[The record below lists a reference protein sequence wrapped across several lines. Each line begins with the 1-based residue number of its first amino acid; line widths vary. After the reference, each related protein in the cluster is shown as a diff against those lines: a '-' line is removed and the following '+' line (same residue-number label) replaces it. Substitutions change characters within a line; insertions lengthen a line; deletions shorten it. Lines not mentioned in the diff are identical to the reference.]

1 MPLLA
6 QSFSENRRTLAL
18 AVPIIAG
25 FVGQMLMGWADTIM
39 VGKIGVIPLAAC
51 AFANTVLAVPLVFG
65 FAVLSSVSVRASLAF
80 GAGRERMS
88 GEALRGGLLIAL
100 FLGILVGGG
109 LHLVAPFLSVLGQG
123 DEITNTSRNFLVIC
137 AWSAVPV
144 FITTAAKNFCEA
156 LSRPWVP
163 FWIMMAGVLLNIALN
178 WVLIYG
184 NLGSPAMG
192 IDGAG
197 VATAT
202 ARIAVATAVVIYV
215 LTAPSL
221 QRALPVAWFRRGFGT
236 EIRRLLGIG
245 LPSGGMQ
252 LAEVSGF
259 ASGSLMMGW
268 LGAGALAAHQ
278 IAITC
283 AATTFMIPLGL
294 SQAVAVRIGQARGA
308 AEEARYLPIIFGAWG
323 VTASIMAIF
332 AALFM
337 GAGTVIA
344 TWFVE
349 DSACHSASCTIV
361 ADCGA
366 VSDIRWDSGDLCGGS
381 KRFRGHA
388 HADADWCALLLGC
401 CAPDL
406 LPRRLQT
413 RIWPTGNLVR
423 FCRWIGRCLC
433 SFVHT
438 PDAVRQPHKFLSTC
452 TELIHCS
459 TTKVAS
465 CGCPFRRS
473 QFPGSAV

>member
-6 QSFSENRRTLAL
+6 QSLSENRRTLAL
-18 AVPIIAG
+18 AAPIIAG

-39 VGKIGVIPLAAC
+39 VGKTGVIPLAAC

-80 GAGRERMS
+80 GAGRGRMS
-88 GEALRGGLLIAL
+88 GEALRGGLLVAI

-109 LHLVAPFLSVLGQG
+109 LHLAAPFLTVLGQG
-123 DEITNTSRNFLVIC
+123 DEITRTSRNFLVIC

-163 FWIMMAGVLLNIALN
+163 FWIMMSGVLLNVALN
-178 WVLIYG
+178 WVFIYG

-221 QRALPVAWFRRGFGT
+221 QKALPVAWFRRGCGD

-268 LGAGALAAHQ
+268 LGAEALAAHQ

-308 AEEARYLPIIFGAWG
+308 AEETRYLPIIFGTWG
-323 VTASIMAIF
+323 ITASIMTIF
-332 AALFM
+332 AALFV

-349 DSACHSASCTIV
+349 NSAVTVLA
-361 ADCGA
+361 AQ
-366 VSDIRWDSGDLCGGS
+366 
-381 KRFRGHA
+381 
-388 HADADWCALLLGC
+388 LLLIAGLFQIFDGIQVTS
-401 CAPDL
+401 AGALRGFEDTRTPML
-406 LPRRLQT
+406 IGVLSYWVVALPISYLGAFKLGFGPQG
-413 RIWPTGNLVR
+413 IWFG
-423 FCRWIGRCLC
+423 
-433 SFVHT
+433 FV
-438 PDAVRQPHKFLSTC
+438 AGLA
-452 TELIHCS
+452 
-459 TTKVAS
+459 VAS
-465 CGCPFRRS
+465 AALVTRLMLFVSRINSFRRAPNS
-473 QFPGSAV
+473 SIVPQPK

>member
-6 QSFSENRRTLAL
+6 QSLSENRRTLAL
-18 AVPIIAG
+18 AAPIIAG

-39 VGKIGVIPLAAC
+39 VGKVGVIPLAAC

-80 GAGRERMS
+80 GAGRRRMS
-88 GEALRGGLLIAL
+88 GEALRSGLFIAL
-100 FLGILVGGG
+100 LLGILMGGG
-109 LHLVAPFLSVLGQG
+109 LHLAAPFLSLLGQG
-123 DEITNTSRNFLVIC
+123 DEITNTSRNFLVLC

-184 NLGSPAMG
+184 NLGLPALG

-202 ARIAVATAVVIYV
+202 ARTAVATAVVAYL

-221 QRALPVAWFRRGFGT
+221 KQALPLAWFRRGCGA
-236 EIRRLLGIG
+236 EIRRLLALG
-245 LPSGGMQ
+245 LPSGGLQ

-268 LGAGALAAHQ
+268 LGPGALAAHQ

-308 AEEARYLPIIFGAWG
+308 AEQARYLPIIFGTWG
-323 VTASIMAIF
+323 ITVSIMTIF
-332 AALFM
+332 AVLFM

-349 DSACHSASCTIV
+349 NSAVTAL
-361 ADCGA
+361 AA
-366 VSDIRWDSGDLCGGS
+366 E
-381 KRFRGHA
+381 
-388 HADADWCALLLGC
+388 LLLIAGLFQIFDGIQVTSAGALRGFEDTRTPMLIGVLSYWVVALPISYL
-401 CAPDL
+401 CAFNLGLGPPGIWFGFVAGL
-406 LPRRLQT
+406 AVASAALVTRLMFFVT
-413 RIWPTGNLVR
+413 RIN
-423 FCRWIGRCLC
+423 
-433 SFVHT
+433 S
-438 PDAVRQPHKFLSTC
+438 
-452 TELIHCS
+452 
-459 TTKVAS
+459 
-465 CGCPFRRS
+465 FRRATNS
-473 QFPGSAV
+473 SIVPLPK

>member
-6 QSFSENRRTLAL
+6 QSLSENRRTLAL
-18 AVPIIAG
+18 AVPISAG

-80 GAGRERMS
+80 GAGRKRMS
-88 GEALRGGLLIAL
+88 GEALRSGLLIAL
-100 FLGILVGGG
+100 LLGILVGGG
-109 LHLVAPFLSVLGQG
+109 LHLAAPFLSLLGQG
-123 DEITNTSRNFLVIC
+123 DEITNTSRNFLVLC

-163 FWIMMAGVLLNIALN
+163 FWIMMGGVLLNIALN

-184 NLGSPAMG
+184 NLGLPALG

-202 ARIAVATAVVIYV
+202 ARTAVATAVVAYL

-221 QRALPVAWFRRGFGT
+221 KQALPLAWFRRGCGA
-236 EIRRLLGIG
+236 EIRRLLALG
-245 LPSGGMQ
+245 LPSGGLQ

-268 LGAGALAAHQ
+268 LGPGALAAHQ

-294 SQAVAVRIGQARGA
+294 SQAVAVRIGQTRGA
-308 AEEARYLPIIFGAWG
+308 AEQARYLPIIFGTWG
-323 VTASIMAIF
+323 ITASIMTIF
-332 AALFM
+332 AVLFM

-349 DSACHSASCTIV
+349 NSAVTAL
-361 ADCGA
+361 AA
-366 VSDIRWDSGDLCGGS
+366 E
-381 KRFRGHA
+381 
-388 HADADWCALLLGC
+388 LLLIAGLFQIFDGIQVTSAGALRGFEDTRTPMLIGVLSYWVVALPISYL
-401 CAPDL
+401 CAFNLGLGPPGIWFGFVAGL
-406 LPRRLQT
+406 AVASAALVTRLMFFVT
-413 RIWPTGNLVR
+413 RIN
-423 FCRWIGRCLC
+423 
-433 SFVHT
+433 S
-438 PDAVRQPHKFLSTC
+438 
-452 TELIHCS
+452 
-459 TTKVAS
+459 
-465 CGCPFRRS
+465 FRRATNS
-473 QFPGSAV
+473 SIVPLPK

>member
-6 QSFSENRRTLAL
+6 QSLSENRRTLAL

-80 GAGRERMS
+80 GAGRKRLS
-88 GEALRGGLLIAL
+88 GEALRSGLLIAL
-100 FLGILVGGG
+100 LLGILVGGG
-109 LHLVAPFLSVLGQG
+109 LHLAAPFLSLLGQG
-123 DEITNTSRNFLVIC
+123 DEITNTSRNFLVLC

-184 NLGSPAMG
+184 NLGLPALG

-202 ARIAVATAVVIYV
+202 ARTAVATAVVAYL

-221 QRALPVAWFRRGFGT
+221 KQALPLAWFRRGCGA
-236 EIRRLLGIG
+236 EIRRLLALG
-245 LPSGGMQ
+245 LPSGGLQ

-268 LGAGALAAHQ
+268 LGPGALAAHQ

-308 AEEARYLPIIFGAWG
+308 AEQARYLPIIFGTWG
-323 VTASIMAIF
+323 ITASIMTISAV
-332 AALFM
+332 LFM

-349 DSACHSASCTIV
+349 NSAVTTLA
-361 ADCGA
+361 AE
-366 VSDIRWDSGDLCGGS
+366 
-381 KRFRGHA
+381 
-388 HADADWCALLLGC
+388 LLLIAGLFQIFDGIQVTSAGALRGFEDTRTPLLIGVLSYWVVALPISYL
-401 CAPDL
+401 CAFNLGLGPPGIWFGFVAGL
-406 LPRRLQT
+406 AVASAVLVTRLMFFVT
-413 RIWPTGNLVR
+413 RIN
-423 FCRWIGRCLC
+423 
-433 SFVHT
+433 S
-438 PDAVRQPHKFLSTC
+438 
-452 TELIHCS
+452 
-459 TTKVAS
+459 
-465 CGCPFRRS
+465 FRRATNS
-473 QFPGSAV
+473 SIVPLPK

>member
-6 QSFSENRRTLAL
+6 QSLSENRRTLAL
-18 AVPIIAG
+18 AAPIIAG

-39 VGKIGVIPLAAC
+39 LGKVGVIPLAAC

-80 GAGRERMS
+80 GAGRGRMS
-88 GEALRGGLLIAL
+88 GEALRGGLLVAL
-100 FLGILVGGG
+100 FLGILVGGA
-109 LHLVAPFLSVLGQG
+109 LHLAAPFLSLLGQG

-156 LSRPWVP
+156 LSRPWIP
-163 FWIMMAGVLLNIALN
+163 FWIMIAGVLLNIALN
-178 WVLIYG
+178 WLFIYG
-184 NLGSPAMG
+184 NLGFPAMG

-197 VATAT
+197 VATTT
-202 ARIAVATAVVIYV
+202 ARVVVAMAVVTYV
-215 LTAPSL
+215 LTASGL
-221 QRALPVAWFRRGFGT
+221 KQALPLTWFGRGCGL
-236 EIRRLLGIG
+236 ELRRLLAIG

-252 LAEVSGF
+252 LAEISGF

-308 AEEARYLPIIFGAWG
+308 AEKSRYLPIIFGTWG
-323 VTASIMAIF
+323 VTASIMTIF

-344 TWFVE
+344 TWSVE
-349 DSACHSASCTIV
+349 NSAVTAL
-361 ADCGA
+361 AA
-366 VSDIRWDSGDLCGGS
+366 Q
-381 KRFRGHA
+381 
-388 HADADWCALLLGC
+388 LLLIAGLFQIFDGIQVTSAGALRGFEDTRTPMLIGVLSYWVVALPISYL
-401 CAPDL
+401 CAFKLGFGP
-406 LPRRLQT
+406 QG
-413 RIWPTGNLVR
+413 IWFG
-423 FCRWIGRCLC
+423 
-433 SFVHT
+433 FV
-438 PDAVRQPHKFLSTC
+438 AGLA
-452 TELIHCS
+452 
-459 TTKVAS
+459 VAS
-465 CGCPFRRS
+465 AALVTRLMLFVPHINSFRRVRNS
-473 QFPGSAV
+473 SIVPQPK

>member
-1 MPLLA
+1 
-6 QSFSENRRTLAL
+6 
-18 AVPIIAG
+18 
-25 FVGQMLMGWADTIM
+25 
-39 VGKIGVIPLAAC
+39 
-51 AFANTVLAVPLVFG
+51 
-65 FAVLSSVSVRASLAF
+65 VRASLAF
-80 GAGRERMS
+80 GAGRGRMS
-88 GEALRGGLLIAL
+88 GEALRGGLLVAI

-109 LHLVAPFLSVLGQG
+109 LHLAAPFLTVLGQG
-123 DEITNTSRNFLVIC
+123 GEITSTSRNFLVIC

-163 FWIMMAGVLLNIALN
+163 FWIMISGVLLNVALN
-178 WVLIYG
+178 WVFIYG

-221 QRALPVAWFRRGFGT
+221 QKALPVAWFRRGCGD

-252 LAEVSGF
+252 LAEVSSF

-308 AEEARYLPIIFGAWG
+308 AEETRYLPIIFGTWG
-323 VTASIMAIF
+323 ITASIMTIF
-332 AALFM
+332 AVLFV
-337 GAGTVIA
+337 GARTVIA

-349 DSACHSASCTIV
+349 NSAVTVLA
-361 ADCGA
+361 AQ
-366 VSDIRWDSGDLCGGS
+366 
-381 KRFRGHA
+381 
-388 HADADWCALLLGC
+388 LLLIAGLFQIFDGIQVTSAGALRGFEDTRTPMLIGVLSYWVVALPISYLGAFKLGFGPQGIWFGFVAGLAVA
-401 CAPDL
+401 CAAL
-406 LPRRLQT
+406 VTRLMLFVS
-413 RIWPTGNLVR
+413 RIN
-423 FCRWIGRCLC
+423 
-433 SFVHT
+433 S
-438 PDAVRQPHKFLSTC
+438 
-452 TELIHCS
+452 
-459 TTKVAS
+459 
-465 CGCPFRRS
+465 FRRAPNS
-473 QFPGSAV
+473 SIVPQPK

>member
-6 QSFSENRRTLAL
+6 QSLSENRRTLAL
-18 AVPIIAG
+18 AAPIIAG

-39 VGKIGVIPLAAC
+39 VGKVGVIPLAAC

-80 GAGRERMS
+80 GAGRKRLS
-88 GEALRGGLLIAL
+88 GEALRSGLLIAL
-100 FLGILVGGG
+100 LLGTLVGGG
-109 LHLVAPFLSVLGQG
+109 LHLAAPFLSLLGQG
-123 DEITNTSRNFLVIC
+123 DEITNTSRNFLVLC

-163 FWIMMAGVLLNIALN
+163 FWIMMGGVLLNIALN
-178 WVLIYG
+178 WVLSYG
-184 NLGSPAMG
+184 NLGLPALG

-202 ARIAVATAVVIYV
+202 ARTAVATAVVGYV

-221 QRALPVAWFRRGFGT
+221 KQAVPLAWFGRGCGA
-236 EIRRLLGIG
+236 EIRRLLALG
-245 LPSGGMQ
+245 LPSGGLQ

-268 LGAGALAAHQ
+268 LGPGALAAHQ

-308 AEEARYLPIIFGAWG
+308 AEQARYLPIIFGTWG
-323 VTASIMAIF
+323 ITASIMTIF
-332 AALFM
+332 AVLFM

-349 DSACHSASCTIV
+349 NSAVTAL
-361 ADCGA
+361 AA
-366 VSDIRWDSGDLCGGS
+366 E
-381 KRFRGHA
+381 
-388 HADADWCALLLGC
+388 LLLIAGLFQIFDGIQVTSAGALRGFEDTRTPMLIGVLSYWVVALPISYL
-401 CAPDL
+401 CAFNLGLGPPGIWFGFVAGL
-406 LPRRLQT
+406 AVASAALVTRLMFFVT
-413 RIWPTGNLVR
+413 RIN
-423 FCRWIGRCLC
+423 
-433 SFVHT
+433 S
-438 PDAVRQPHKFLSTC
+438 
-452 TELIHCS
+452 
-459 TTKVAS
+459 
-465 CGCPFRRS
+465 FRRATNS
-473 QFPGSAV
+473 SIVPLPK

>member
-6 QSFSENRRTLAL
+6 QSLSENRRTLTL

-88 GEALRGGLLIAL
+88 GEALRGGLLVAL
-100 FLGILVGGG
+100 FLGILAGGG
-109 LHLVAPFLSVLGQG
+109 LHLLAPFLSVLGQG

-202 ARIAVATAVVIYV
+202 ARIAVATAVVVYV
-215 LTAPSL
+215 LTAPSF
-221 QRALPVAWFRRGFGT
+221 QRALPVAWLRRGCGA

-308 AEEARYLPIIFGAWG
+308 AEKARYLPIIFGAWG
-323 VTASIMAIF
+323 VTVSIMAIF
-332 AALFM
+332 AALFV

-349 DSACHSASCTIV
+349 DSGVTLLAAQ
-361 ADCGA
+361 
-366 VSDIRWDSGDLCGGS
+366 
-381 KRFRGHA
+381 
-388 HADADWCALLLGC
+388 LLLIAGLFQIFDGIQVTS
-401 CAPDL
+401 AGALRGFEDTRTPML
-406 LPRRLQT
+406 IGVLSYWVVALPISYLGAFKLGFGPQG
-413 RIWPTGNLVR
+413 IWFG
-423 FCRWIGRCLC
+423 
-433 SFVHT
+433 FV
-438 PDAVRQPHKFLSTC
+438 AGLA
-452 TELIHCS
+452 
-459 TTKVAS
+459 VAS
-465 CGCPFRRS
+465 AALVTRLMLFVSRINSFRRAPNS
-473 QFPGSAV
+473 SIVPQPK